1 MGAAVPI
8 LGLLLDAVSRI
19 ETFVTVFISIYGI
32 LIFVYVLASWFPR
45 LPYSLQPVLRF
56 LYDVCEPYLRLFR
69 RLLPAMGPLDLSP
82 FLASAILRRARA
94 ECEQLAREAGRI
106 RLILHS
112 ALDALD
118 EADELDPEVHDVDDD
133 EARPAEAA

>member
-1 MGAAVPI
+1 MRDGAKR
-8 LGLLLDAVSRI
+8 DAEIVVAEAHAEAR
-19 ETFVTVFISIYGI
+19 
-32 LIFVYVLASWFPR
+32 
-45 LPYSLQPVLRF
+45 
-56 LYDVCEPYLRLFR
+56 
-69 RLLPAMGPLDLSP
+69 
-82 FLASAILRRARA
+82 AILRRARA